1 MIHGIKCTFTF
12 IPLSINI
19 KTSIKL
25 ILMSVLHHDEILED
39 CYERAYEQF
48 RIHNKLNQEQ
58 MQELILHKGVEDAII
73 KSARKMFDDMC
84 Q

>member
-1 MIHGIKCTFTF
+1 MSC
-12 IPLSINI
+12 LQNE
-19 KTSIKL
+19 
-25 ILMSVLHHDEILED
+25 ILLED

-48 RIHNKLNQEQ
+48 RIHNKLNEQQ
-58 MQELILHKGVEDAII
+58 MQELMLHKGVEDAII

>member
-1 MIHGIKCTFTF
+1 
-12 IPLSINI
+12 
-19 KTSIKL
+19 
-25 ILMSVLHHDEILED
+25 MSCLQNEILLEQ
-39 CYERAYEQF
+39 CYEDAYEQF

-58 MQELILHKGVEDAII
+58 MQELILHGGVQLAIE

>member
-1 MIHGIKCTFTF
+1 MSC
-12 IPLSINI
+12 LQNE
-19 KTSIKL
+19 
-25 ILMSVLHHDEILED
+25 ILLED

-48 RIHNKLNQEQ
+48 RIHNKLDEQQ

>member
-1 MIHGIKCTFTF
+1 MSC
-12 IPLSINI
+12 LQNE
-19 KTSIKL
+19 
-25 ILMSVLHHDEILED
+25 ILLED

-48 RIHNKLNQEQ
+48 RIHNKLDEQQ
-58 MQELILHKGVEDAII
+58 MQELILHSGVQFAIE

>member
-1 MIHGIKCTFTF
+1 
-12 IPLSINI
+12 
-19 KTSIKL
+19 
-25 ILMSVLHHDEILED
+25 MSCLQNEILLEQ
-39 CYERAYEQF
+39 CYEDAYEQF
-48 RIHNKLNQEQ
+48 RIHNKLDEQQ

>member
-1 MIHGIKCTFTF
+1 
-12 IPLSINI
+12 
-19 KTSIKL
+19 
-25 ILMSVLHHDEILED
+25 MSCLQNEILLEQ
-39 CYERAYEQF
+39 CYEDAYEQF
-48 RIHNKLNQEQ
+48 RIHNKLNEQQ

>member
-58 MQELILHKGVEDAII
+58 MQELILHGGVQLAIE
-73 KSARKMFDDMC
+73 KSARLMFENMC